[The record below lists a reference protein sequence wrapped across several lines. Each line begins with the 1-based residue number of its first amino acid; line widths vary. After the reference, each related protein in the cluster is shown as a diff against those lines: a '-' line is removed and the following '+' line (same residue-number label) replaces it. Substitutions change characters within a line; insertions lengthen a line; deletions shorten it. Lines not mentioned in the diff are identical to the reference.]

1 MYCRTCGNKINDNA
15 EICVK
20 CGVRRNVGE
29 DFCQACGAKT
39 VAGMTVCKKCG
50 KKLMK
55 ALSSAQMKEKTQK
68 TANKARRVIGTIL
81 VIFGVVLLVSA
92 VLLILV
98 ALSAHRTTL
107 SSMSRGRMGIRWFF
121 LGIFNLIIGL
131 IIKGRKKK

>member
-55 ALSSAQMKEKTQK
+55 SLSSAQMKEKTQK
-68 TANKARRVIGTIL
+68 TANKDNRPQTKKYWMSNLG
-81 VIFGVVLLVSA
+81 
-92 VLLILV
+92 LLIY
-98 ALSAHRTTL
+98 R
-107 SSMSRGRMGIRWFF
+107 I
-121 LGIFNLIIGL
+121 
-131 IIKGRKKK
+131 